1 MPHGGHAAQTGQ
13 ESWDQLLVTNQ
24 LYIPLRSLHSV
35 SDTGIFHIPTFKRKW
50 YGQRT
55 LSYSATT
62 TWNTLLCQTPA
73 SSIKCHRNLAQIS
86 DSKISVL
93 TEIHQSLTKAQPH
106 AFVFFSLHKN
116 DPCWSSVNSILDTNR
131 KIWSLTGHWKSFKCF
146 SLYIYLSF
154 HNKLAWIQ
162 IANLY
167 TGNHYKFACANEALW
182 ITFLLRFCFQKCR
195 VLSLS
200 LSRPRSP
207 HSKDTPG
214 CTNPF
219 SDWKKEEYSRGWNND
234 QYIQVLPNV
243 VPTYKSEAESAF

>member
-1 MPHGGHAAQTGQ
+1 M
-13 ESWDQLLVTNQ
+13 LL
-24 LYIPLRSLHSV
+24 
-35 SDTGIFHIPTFKRKW
+35 
-50 YGQRT
+50 
-55 LSYSATT
+55 
-62 TWNTLLCQTPA
+62 
-73 SSIKCHRNLAQIS
+73 
-86 DSKISVL
+86 
-93 TEIHQSLTKAQPH
+93 
-106 AFVFFSLHKN
+106 FFSLFTRMTPADHQSTAF
-116 DPCWSSVNSILDTNR
+116 WTLTERSEVSLDTDWQQQTFFR
-131 KIWSLTGHWKSFKCF
+131 KSFKCF
-146 SLYIYLSF
+146 SSYIYLSF